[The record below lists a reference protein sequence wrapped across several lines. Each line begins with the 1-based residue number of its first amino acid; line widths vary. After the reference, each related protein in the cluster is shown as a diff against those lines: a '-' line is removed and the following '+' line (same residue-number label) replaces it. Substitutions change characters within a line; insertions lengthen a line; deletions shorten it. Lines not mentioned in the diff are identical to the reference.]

1 MFLVP
6 VKALRDEGTSYH
18 YAPPSRFMET
28 NEKAR
33 KAIEKTIVQYNMK
46 YQEVITWSTDGFF
59 RETKDKVEYR
69 KNKVVMLCKWSVQ
82 HFQHVQLSEK

>member
-33 KAIEKTIVQYNMK
+33 KAIEKTIVQHNMK

-82 HFQHVQLSEK
+82 HFQRVQLSEK